1 MLCNLFLICRES
13 LGTASSMQW
22 SVARKPKGGIMRG
35 LYQGLIQLQ
44 GTSGKVIGHV
54 RPRGWHLPE
63 AHILI
68 DGEPAT
74 GCLVD
79 FGLYFYHNYAAFR
92 RTRGAGFGPFLYLTK
107 MEHSREAKIWNF
119 VFEKTQK
126 IAGIE
131 RGSIRATV
139 LILDELRDHSVGLI
153 VEDGITSSAMPRHS
167 RLTQIACYQT
177 GRGLH
182 AMGGMAA
189 QIPIRDDTEAN
200 NVVLKKAKERF
211 EQDMM
216 EHGRL
221 AAHPG
226 LIPACM
232 EVFSNNMGNTPDQIH
247 SMKREDASTITEED
261 LLQRPGGSRSLEA
274 WLTGTGS
281 VPLYNLM
288 EDAATAEISRVQN
301 WQWLEFRVE
310 LDGDG
315 LRVKVN
321 VDLIG
326 KVVEEEMA
334 RIEREIGKEKFK
346 KGMYREACRIFT
358 GRRTAPALD
367 DFLTLNAYNNIDIH
381 HPMGS
386 SSL

>member
-1 MLCNLFLICRES
+1 MLQKGLKLGADMMGNLRRSLPRMLCNLFLICRES
-13 LGTASSMQW
+13 LGTASSLQW

-92 RTRGAGFGPFLYLTK
+92 RTRGAGFGPFLYLPK

-119 VFEKTQK
+119 VFEKTKK

-139 LILDELRDHSVGLI
+139 LILYELRDHSVGLI

-177 GRGLH
+177 GFKL
-182 AMGGMAA
+182 A
-189 QIPIRDDTEAN
+189 
-200 NVVLKKAKERF
+200 
-211 EQDMM
+211 
-216 EHGRL
+216 RL
-221 AAHPG
+221 
-226 LIPACM
+226 
-232 EVFSNNMGNTPDQIH
+232 
-247 SMKREDASTITEED
+247 
-261 LLQRPGGSRSLEA
+261 
-274 WLTGTGS
+274 
-281 VPLYNLM
+281 
-288 EDAATAEISRVQN
+288 
-301 WQWLEFRVE
+301 
-310 LDGDG
+310 
-315 LRVKVN
+315 
-321 VDLIG
+321 
-326 KVVEEEMA
+326 
-334 RIEREIGKEKFK
+334 
-346 KGMYREACRIFT
+346 
-358 GRRTAPALD
+358 
-367 DFLTLNAYNNIDIH
+367 
-381 HPMGS
+381 